1 MSAGTPGSDHLAAL
15 LHRTDTANNALLRGD
30 IDGYLGLISHTD
42 DFTLMQPFGGPT
54 VRGLHWPEERK
65 AELKRFFRGGE
76 GEVEPVQWYA
86 SNDLVVLVAIERQR
100 AMIAHLPEQDWSLR
114 VTLVYRRN
122 AEGEWQL
129 AHRHADPIVR
139 SIDVEKA
146 AAIAR
151 GA

>member
-1 MSAGTPGSDHLAAL
+1 MSGYAPGSDELEAL
-15 LHRTDTANNALLRGD
+15 LQRTDTANTALLQGD

-42 DFTLMQPFGGPT
+42 DFTLMQPFGGPV

-76 GEVEPVQWYA
+76 GQVEFVQWYA
-86 SNDLVVLVAIERQR
+86 SGDLAVLVAIERQR
-100 AMIAHLPEQDWSLR
+100 VVIADLPEQDWSLR
-114 VTLVYRRN
+114 ITLVYRLS
-122 AEGEWQL
+122 AEGAWQL

-139 SIDVEKA
+139 SISVARA